1 MKNRRMQTLTAVFAL
16 MLGAAIAYAHNG
28 VEHVMGTV
36 TAVTESSIT
45 VDTVKHTPVTVLLDA
60 STKFTKN
67 DAKITRQDLKVGD
80 RVVIDAKENSD
91 KKLVGLTV
99 KLGSAAHDD
108 HSDQKSHADHPD
120 HKMPADHHKE

>member
-1 MKNRRMQTLTAVFAL
+1 MQAVTAVLAL
-16 MLGAAIAYAHNG
+16 MLGSAIAYAHNG

-36 TAVTESSIT
+36 TAVSDASIT
-45 VDTVKHTPVTVLLDA
+45 VDTVQHKAVNVLLDA

-67 DAKITRQDLKVGD
+67 DSKMARQDLKVGD

-91 KKLVGLTV
+91 KKLVGVTV

-108 HSDQKSHADHPD
+108 HSNQKPHMDSAD

>member
-1 MKNRRMQTLTAVFAL
+1 MKNRRLQVLTAAFAL
-16 MLGAAIAYAHNG
+16 MLGSAIAYAHNG

-36 TAVTESSIT
+36 TAVTDSSIT

-67 DAKITRQDLKVGD
+67 DAKIARQDVKVGD

-91 KKLVGLTV
+91 KKLVGVTV
-99 KLGSAAHDD
+99 RLGSTAHGD
-108 HSDQKSHADHPD
+108 HSDQKSHGDRPD
-120 HKMPADHHKE
+120 HKMPADHHK